1 MSAEVWYYPETDEW
15 KIKNVDKADGSS
27 PTVNHNHVPDTWE
40 RIIEDA
46 RAYSMNISGNY
57 LWKTSLMN
65 WSHVARHWQVMRTS
79 AILSGLWRK
88 MDRPTIRAQNADL

>member
-57 LWKTSLMN
+57 LWKNKSDEL
-65 WSHVARHWQVMRTS
+65 VARCKALAGDEDECYFKWS
-79 AILSGLWRK
+79 LAENG
-88 MDRPTIRAQNADL
+88 